1 MTIGKANGLPR
12 SSTRRSVGDKVQ
24 EQLKLDNQFL
34 LQGTD
39 PTFPQG
45 FPNTEDVIVFLE
57 YVQAS
62 TTYTIEGAVVG
73 VLTGSLAS
81 TIPLD
86 LTHSPLRL
94 DGGVKLNGTIL
105 MAKGFWL
112 PVK

>member
-1 MTIGKANGLPR
+1 MTIGLANGLPR
-12 SSTRRSVGDKVQ
+12 NSERRTIGDGVQ

-34 LQGTD
+34 IQGSS
-39 PTFPQG
+39 PTFPDNFG
-45 FPNTEDVIVFLE
+45 SNDNVIIFLE

-62 TTYTIEGAVVG
+62 TAFTIEGVTG
-73 VLTGSLAS
+73 VLTGSLVS
-81 TIPLD
+81 TLEFD